1 MSTARGLE
9 LEQNTTDIYATV
21 HRLCYK
27 GDLEEIKRRFSQLS
41 ETHIERAL
49 SLKQGQFEF
58 TPIHAAATNGRAEL
72 IDYLLTRSCTQK
84 LINTQT
90 ANHGY
95 TPLHLA
101 VVGGHVHC
109 VRVLLKHGADIRI
122 TDRGGKTAKQRGEAK
137 KFGDIVRIL
146 RSKGKLSLN

>member
-1 MSTARGLE
+1 MSTAH
-9 LEQNTTDIYATV
+9 QQSSDIYATI

-41 ETHIERAL
+41 ETQIEHAL
-49 SLKQGQFEF
+49 SLKQRQSEF

-72 IDYLLTRSCTQK
+72 IDYLLTKSYHALQ
-84 LINTQT
+84 LISLQT
-90 ANHGY
+90 TNRGY

-109 VRVLLKHGADIRI
+109 VRVLLKHGADIRV
-122 TDRGGKTAKQRGEAK
+122 TDRGGKTARQRGEAK

-146 RSKGKLSLN
+146 RSEGKSFCNV

>member
-1 MSTARGLE
+1 MSTV
-9 LEQNTTDIYATV
+9 QQSSDIYAII

-41 ETHIERAL
+41 ESQIEHAL
-49 SLKQGQFEF
+49 SLKQGQSEF
-58 TPIHAAATNGRAEL
+58 TPLHAAATNGRAEL
-72 IDYLLTRSCTQK
+72 IDYLLTKSCHALQ
-84 LINTQT
+84 LINLQT

-101 VVGGHVHC
+101 VVGGHIHC

-122 TDRGGKTAKQRGEAK
+122 TDRGGKTVTQRGEAAK
-137 KFGDIVRIL
+137 KSGDIIRIL
-146 RSKGKLSLN
+146 RSEGKSLL